1 MPKFSA
7 TFIVAA
13 FIAGT
18 VTFAQ
23 DATTATKPT
32 EHVIGTVSAVD
43 SATHS
48 ITVKDDKTAAE
59 DKILL
64 GSTKTLLKVEPGAKD
79 LKNATRITADDLA
92 VGDRVDVRGFKA
104 EGDTNAIAAR
114 SVVLMS
120 ARDLQ
125 KAHQEQAAEWQHS
138 IPGVV
143 TTVDPAAGKLTIRT
157 RTPNGPAAATVD
169 TSKTTQFTRYSPE
182 TPQTPVASQLAQI
195 EIGDQVRIIGSKNED
210 GSTITADRIY
220 SGAFRT
226 INGTILSVAPDGKW
240 LTIRDLA
247 TKKPMTIDLNE
258 QSAVRKLPAMM
269 AIMLARRLNPSYRPA
284 ASGEGGTAPTNSGN
298 AAGAPPYGAKTGESP
313 EASGGSNPAP
323 QQRAW
328 QGNGTGTSPGG
339 GMRRGNGDI
348 SQMIEKLPNIEVSD
362 LKPGDAVVISG
373 VATGNDN
380 SHLLASNVIAGVEP
394 ILQSAPNR
402 AAGQALGG
410 DWGLGEIQVPQ

>member
-7 TFIVAA
+7 TFILAA
-13 FIAGT
+13 LMAGT
-18 VTFAQ
+18 LSFAQ
-23 DATTATKPT
+23 DATTPTKPT

-43 SATHS
+43 PAMRS

-59 DKILL
+59 EKILV
-64 GSTKTLLKVEPGAKD
+64 GNTRTLLKVEPGAKD

-138 IPGVV
+138 IPGIV
-143 TTVDPAAGKLTIRT
+143 TAVDPAAGKLTIRT
-157 RTPNGPAAATVD
+157 RTAAGAQPATVS

-182 TPQTPVASQLAQI
+182 APQTPVTSQLEQI
-195 EIGDQVRIIGSKNED
+195 EVGDQVRIIGSKSED
-210 GSTITADRIY
+210 GSTITAERIY
-220 SGAFRT
+220 SGAFRVM
-226 INGTILSVAPDGKW
+226 NGTILSVAPDGKS

-247 TKKPMTIDLNE
+247 TKKPVAIDLNE
-258 QSAVRKLPAMM
+258 QSAVRKLPPMLAM
-269 AIMLARRLNPSYRPA
+269 MLARRFNPSFRPA
-284 ASGEGGTAPTNSGN
+284 ASADGRTAPTPGGN
-298 AAGAPPYGAKTGESP
+298 ATGAPRYGAKTGESP

-323 QQRAW
+323 PQPAAW
-328 QGNGTGTSPGG
+328 QGSGAGTGPGG
-339 GMRRGNGDI
+339 ARRGNSDI
-348 SQMIEKLPNIEVSD
+348 SQMIERLPKTELSE
-362 LKPGDAVVISG
+362 LKPGDAVVILG
-373 VATGNDN
+373 VASGNDN
-380 SHLLASNVIAGVEP
+380 PHLLASNVIAGVEP

-402 AAGQALGG
+402 SRSQALGG
-410 DWGLGEIQVPQ
+410 DWGLGEMQIPQ